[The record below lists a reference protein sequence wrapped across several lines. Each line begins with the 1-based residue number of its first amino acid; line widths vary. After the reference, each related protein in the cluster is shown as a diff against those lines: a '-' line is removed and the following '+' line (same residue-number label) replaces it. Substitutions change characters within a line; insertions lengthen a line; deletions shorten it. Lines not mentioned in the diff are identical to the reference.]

1 VGYYLSG
8 MAIISLLALLMV
20 RRMPALESSNTFS
33 ETADE
38 HR

>member
-20 RRMPALESSNTFS
+20 RRMPMPDSSTTHM